1 MPDELFGVTGTLD
14 GKRSHDQLSVL
25 QDGRVIA
32 MGKNYIKQSTFF
44 TTDGHA
50 EGCEV
55 INVRVPDLRMIEY
68 VLNVQFFYEI
78 TDGVC
83 AEPIYEAVNKKIV
96 GNVVGMT
103 LLGNPATGGTL
114 HVEVIAIGP
123 P

>member
-1 MPDELFGVTGTLD
+1 LPYDWFGVFGSQD
-14 GKRSHDQLSVL
+14 GKRSRAPLAFM

-32 MGKNYIKQSTFF
+32 MGKYYLQQSDFF
-44 TTDGHA
+44 ATNGRPA
-50 EGCEV
+50 GCEA

-68 VLNVQFFYEI
+68 VLNIQFFYE
-78 TDGVC
+78 TDVC
-83 AEPIYEAVNKKIV
+83 TYPIYEAVNKKIS

-103 LLGNPATGGTL
+103 LLGLTNSTGGTL

>member
-1 MPDELFGVTGTLD
+1 MPVFFGVHGTQE
-14 GKRSHDQLSVL
+14 GKRSHDQLTVL

-32 MGKNYIKQSTFF
+32 MGKYYLEQDALFN
-44 TTDGHA
+44 A
-50 EGCEV
+50 VAGCEA

-68 VLNVQFFYEI
+68 VLNVQFFYE
-78 TDGVC
+78 TDVC
-83 AEPIYEAVNKKIV
+83 TYPIYEAVNKKIS

-103 LLGNPATGGTL
+103 LLGADNSAGGTL

>member
-1 MPDELFGVTGTLD
+1 MPDELFGVFGSQE
-14 GKRSHDQLSVL
+14 GKRSHDQIAVL

-32 MGKNYIKQSTFF
+32 MGKYYLRQSDFF

-50 EGCEV
+50 EGCEA

-68 VLNVQFFYEI
+68 VLNVQFHYEEDDI
-78 TDGVC
+78 CTTPV
-83 AEPIYEAVNKKIV
+83 YEAVNKKIS

-103 LLGNPATGGTL
+103 IMGKENDAGGTMI
-114 HVEVIAIGP
+114 VEVIAIGP

>member
-1 MPDELFGVTGTLD
+1 MPAFFGVHGTQE
-14 GKRSHDQLSVL
+14 GKKSHDQLSVL

-32 MGKNYIKQSTFF
+32 MGKYYIEQADFF
-44 TTDGHA
+44 SSNGHA
-50 EGCEV
+50 AGCEA

-68 VLNVQFFYEI
+68 VLNIQFFYENANI
-78 TDGVC
+78 C
-83 AEPIYEAVNKKIV
+83 AEPIYEAVNKKIT

-103 LLGNPATGGTL
+103 LLGAANAGGGTL

>member
-1 MPDELFGVTGTLD
+1 MSAWFGVTGTQD
-14 GKRSHDQLSVL
+14 GKRAHDQLAVL
-25 QDGRVIA
+25 QDGRVVA
-32 MGKNYIKQSTFF
+32 MGKDYLQQSNFF
-44 TTDGHA
+44 STDGHA

-68 VLNVQFFYEI
+68 VLNIQFFYES
-78 TDGVC
+78 DVC
-83 AEPIYEAVNKKIV
+83 TYPIYEAVNKKIT

-103 LLGNPATGGTL
+103 LLGITNSTGGTL